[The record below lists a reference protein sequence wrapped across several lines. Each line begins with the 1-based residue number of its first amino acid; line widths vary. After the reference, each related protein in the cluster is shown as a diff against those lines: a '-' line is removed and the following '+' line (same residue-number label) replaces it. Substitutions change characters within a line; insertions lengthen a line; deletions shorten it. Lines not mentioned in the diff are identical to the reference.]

1 MESVLNRPNFTD
13 PTIVRLTNTIYW
25 VTSVTSR
32 ITRKEIRLKESVIV
46 IYLNIGQP
54 HQNEPSF
61 EILFRDKLD
70 NLIGSFLYFISKDPV
85 NTELILF
92 LKDVLFLSSFDSNRS
107 YLTKSQAVEKLMEY
121 PDIKE
126 WLLWNQP

>member
-1 MESVLNRPNFTD
+1 MESILNRPNFTD
-13 PTIVRLTNTIYW
+13 STIVRLTNTIYW
-25 VTSVTSR
+25 STSVTNR
-32 ITRKEIRLKESVIV
+32 ITRKEIRLKESIIV
-46 IYLNIGQP
+46 IHLNIGQP
-54 HQNEPSF
+54 YQIEPSL

-70 NLIGSFLYFISKDPV
+70 NLIGSFLYFISRDPA

-107 YLTKSQAVEKLMEY
+107 YLTKSQAIEKLMEY